1 VGRNGGV
8 GPVLEALRFRKIVL
22 DALAARFQNRA
33 YARQRNSRHQ
43 QIKRDESQREP
54 EQLGRKGVR
63 VERRKSFATLAPGNV
78 LDRGNRLR
86 TLLSHRQTPNLAR
99 SIAGC

>member
-1 VGRNGGV
+1 
-8 GPVLEALRFRKIVL
+8 L
-22 DALAARFQNRA
+22 
-33 YARQRNSRHQ
+33 
-43 QIKRDESQREP
+43 
-54 EQLGRKGVR
+54 
-63 VERRKSFATLAPGNV
+63 ATLAPGNV